1 MLFAQI
7 PPRRASSIRRASL
20 ALLLTL
26 SFILPSL
33 PLAAQQP
40 VIGLVDL
47 SAVLIF
53 HPRMAN
59 YDPVRGS
66 FQNDESLKTVKRT
79 KPLAQIDVR
88 KAIEELSSRKSRI
101 ETQLNDIRRKMNEK
115 LRQEA
120 TSFGERILNV
130 STGTA
135 AVLENRNLIRISQI
149 DQEFSLKARGLFG
162 ELKEIDKEL
171 ATLEKTDPTG
181 TWSSPEET
189 QQIFKVLLAEVK
201 DVVKWIASAKRI
213 GIVLDAGP
221 SYTFQTH
228 QESNEPIMVPNDNPL
243 KAALTEPPPPSSEPK
258 EVSQKHFQA
267 IGEGI
272 FHWVRNRTAV
282 LTPIRAALTSS
293 KVILGGVDMT
303 EDVIATLLTR
313 YKVNQ
318 SVQWVILNAYRL
330 SR

>member
-1 MLFAQI
+1 MLFSTTS
-7 PPRRASSIRRASL
+7 PRGASSNRRASL
-20 ALLLTL
+20 ALLLAL
-26 SFILPSL
+26 AVILPSL

-59 YDPVRGS
+59 YDPARGS
-66 FQNDESLKTVKRT
+66 FKDDDLLKTVKRA
-79 KPLAQIDVR
+79 KPFAQGDVK
-88 KAIEELSSRKSRI
+88 KAIEELSSRRSRI
-101 ETQLNDIRRKMNEK
+101 EMQLNDIRKKMNER

-120 TSFGERILNV
+120 TSFGERVLNV

-135 AVLENRNLIRISQI
+135 AVLENKNLIRISQI
-149 DQEFSLKARGLFG
+149 DQEFSLKARSLFG
-162 ELKEIDKEL
+162 ELRKIDTEL

-189 QQIFKVLLAEVK
+189 QQIFQALLAEVR
-201 DVVKWIASAKRI
+201 DVIKWVASAKRI

-221 SYTFQTH
+221 SYTFQTP
-228 QESNEPIMVPNDNPL
+228 QASNEPIVVPNINPL
-243 KAALTEPPPPSSEPK
+243 KSALTEPPPPSSEPK
-258 EVSQKHFQA
+258 EVAQKHFQA
-267 IGEGI
+267 LGEGI
-272 FHWVRNRTAV
+272 FHWVRNRAAV
-282 LTPIRAALTSS
+282 LTPVRTALAGS
-293 KVILGGVDMT
+293 KVILGGIDMT